1 MLNSQ
6 RLQVEQ
12 SQLREKI
19 NSTFDNGEL
28 TDDQRADLDK
38 LTKRSQEIELELRAA
53 LTAEGMETAAV
64 TEPVTEPD
72 AEIRE
77 RLELRSRAQLTN
89 YLTAA
94 MQGRL
99 PSGAE
104 AELQSA
110 AGIDTGVPL
119 ELWDTPL
126 ETRADTTTGAPSTV
140 GVNLAPLQP
149 MVFAPSIAPRLG
161 IDMPRVATGTY
172 ATGTL
177 TTALTAGAKA
187 AGGAR
192 ESTAAAF
199 TVSTATP
206 KRISARLS
214 VRIEDV
220 AAVGQQNFES
230 ILRENLSLVLSDALD
245 NAAINGDGQAPN
257 LGGVFQALTD
267 PANPTDVTDF
277 DSFAAVHASGLDGL
291 WATELSHVSIVC
303 GPSTLELAAKT
314 FQSATN
320 YKGELSA
327 AAYASANTG
336 GLWTNKRMPDAA
348 SNIQQAILYRKGRM
362 GIRTAVCPHWNSVT
376 IDDIYTSSA
385 SGERHV
391 TAHVLLGDIKLVQPA
406 AYAQVSYKLA

>member
-6 RLQVEQ
+6 RLQIEQ
-12 SQLREKI
+12 SQLREQI
-19 NSTFDNGEL
+19 NKTFDSGEL
-28 TDDQRADLDK
+28 SDDKRADLDK
-38 LTKRSQEIELELRAA
+38 LTKRAQEIELELRAA

-77 RLELRSRAQLTN
+77 RLELRRRAQLTN

-94 MQGRL
+94 MQGRM
-99 PSGAE
+99 PAGAE
-104 AELQSA
+104 AELQA
-110 AGIDTGVPL
+110 ASGIDSGVPL

-149 MVFAPSIAPRLG
+149 MIFAPSIAPRLG
-161 IDMPRVATGTY
+161 IAMPRVSTGTY

-177 TTALTAGAKA
+177 TTALTAGAKS
-187 AGGAR
+187 AGGEQ

-245 NAAINGDGQAPN
+245 NAAINGDGQGA
-257 LGGVFQALTD
+257 
-267 PANPTDVTDF
+267 
-277 DSFAAVHASGLDGL
+277 
-291 WATELSHVSIVC
+291 E
-303 GPSTLELAAKT
+303 
-314 FQSATN
+314 
-320 YKGELSA
+320 Y
-327 AAYASANTG
+327 
-336 GLWTNKRMPDAA
+336 
-348 SNIQQAILYRKGRM
+348 
-362 GIRTAVCPHWNSVT
+362 
-376 IDDIYTSSA
+376 
-385 SGERHV
+385 
-391 TAHVLLGDIKLVQPA
+391 
-406 AYAQVSYKLA
+406 

>member
-19 NSTFDNGEL
+19 NKTFDNGEI

-38 LTKRSQEIELELRAA
+38 LTTRAQAIELELRAA
-53 LTAEGMETAAV
+53 LTAEGIETAAV

-72 AEIRE
+72 AEMRE

-94 MQGRL
+94 MQGRM
-99 PSGAE
+99 PAGAE
-104 AELQSA
+104 AELQAA
-110 AGIDTGVPL
+110 AGIDSGVPL

-126 ETRADTTTGAPSTV
+126 ETGADTVSGAPSTV
-140 GVNLAPLQP
+140 GVNLDPLRP
-149 MVFAPSIAPRLG
+149 MIFAPSIAGRLG
-161 IDMPRVATGTY
+161 IDMPRVSSGTY

-177 TTALTAGAKA
+177 TTPLTAAAKS
-187 AGGAR
+187 AGGDA

-220 AAVGQQNFES
+220 AAVGQANFES

-245 NAAINGDGQAPN
+245 NAAINGDGEAPN
-257 LGGVFQALTD
+257 LAGIFQALTTPD
-267 PANPTDVTDF
+267 NPTAIATF
-277 DSFAAVHASGLDGL
+277 DSFAAVHAGGIEGL
-291 WATELSHVSIVC
+291 WANTLMDVSIVC
-303 GPSTLELAAKT
+303 GPATYQLAAKT

-327 AAYASANTG
+327 AAYARANTG
-336 GLWTNKRMPDAA
+336 GLWTNKRMPDAV
-348 SNIQQAILYRKGRM
+348 SNIQQGILYRKGRT
-362 GIRTAVCPHWNSVT
+362 GIRTAVCPHWNNLM

-385 SGERHV
+385 SGERHL
-391 TAHVLLGDIKLVQPA
+391 TAHVLLGDVAIVQPD
-406 AYAQVSYKLA
+406 AYAQVAYKLA